1 MNEPDHALF
10 LEGWEAWST
19 MHGDTPEHRA
29 AYRAG
34 YEAGRGAGDAL
45 ANDMWAGTF
54 RELAE
59 DAGRWAKPLRE
70 ARERTDHE

>member
-10 LEGWEAWST
+10 LEAWNAWSV

-34 YEAGRGAGDAL
+34 YEAGRTAGDAL
-45 ANDMWAGTF
+45 ANDIWARSF
-54 RELAE
+54 RVFAE
-59 DAGRWAKPLRE
+59 DAERWAKPLRD
-70 ARERTDHE
+70 ARERASRE

>member
-10 LEGWEAWST
+10 LEGWEAWSVI
-19 MHGDTPEHRA
+19 HGDTPEHRA

-45 ANDMWAGTF
+45 AHNLWAEEF
-54 RELAE
+54 RLSMERAE
-59 DAGRWAKPLRE
+59 RWAKPLRE
-70 ARERTDHE
+70 ARERTNRE